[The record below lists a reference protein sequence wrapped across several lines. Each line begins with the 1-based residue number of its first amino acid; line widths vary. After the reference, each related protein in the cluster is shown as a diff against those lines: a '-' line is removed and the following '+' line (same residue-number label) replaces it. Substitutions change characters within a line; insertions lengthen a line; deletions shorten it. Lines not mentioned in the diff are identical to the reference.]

1 MLPPTQPVFSP
12 TGRTGSTP
20 PWGSKDR
27 VPIRL
32 GTDETDLEEARHSGG
47 TDTRAM
53 GLVGTLCANS
63 SPRTLPA
70 QGSSKRLRGP
80 EGDSRGRGCHCRT
93 SEQARRRQDTPQ
105 RAQQAAEKP
114 GARRCG
120 GVEGSPTLVPERQ
133 SEKGRPN
140 SQVAGRIAMSV
151 LFSNKPLTQRS
162 SGHLHL

>member
-1 MLPPTQPVFSP
+1 MPGRAPSHTWPVFSP
-12 TGRTGSTP
+12 TGRTGPRP

-32 GTDETDLEEARHSGG
+32 GTDEIDLEEAQDSGG

-63 SPRTLPA
+63 GPRTLPA
-70 QGSSKRLRGP
+70 QCSSERLQAP
-80 EGDSRGRGCHCRT
+80 EGNSRGRGCCYRT

-105 RAQQAAEKP
+105 TAQQAAQKP
-114 GARRCG
+114 EAQPCG

-140 SQVAGRIAMSV
+140 GQVAARVVMSV
-151 LFSNKPLTQRS
+151 LFSNKPLTQMS
-162 SGHLHL
+162 S